1 MKKPLNCNGF
11 RGKRQLTQG
20 WIFGML
26 FAQPNTKRG
35 GNNMN
40 WASYVWLGLMVV
52 FLIIEAACPIHLVSI
67 WFAAGSL
74 AAMLVALLHGAFWL
88 QILMFIVV
96 SGALLAALWPLVRKC
111 FNPRVTATNVDS
123 VIGTTGLVTI
133 AIDNVNALGQ
143 VKLGAMYWTAR
154 STTGAPIPEG
164 VMIRVDR
171 IEGVKVFVTPVQ
183 VYANP

>member
-1 MKKPLNCNGF
+1 
-11 RGKRQLTQG
+11 
-20 WIFGML
+20 
-26 FAQPNTKRG
+26 
-35 GNNMN
+35 MN
-40 WASYVWLGLMVV
+40 WAAIIWLLLVVV
-52 FLIIEAACPIHLVSI
+52 FLIAEAATVTVISL
-67 WFAAGSL
+67 WFAAGAL
-74 AAMLVALLHGAFWL
+74 AAMATALLGGGIWL
-88 QILMFIVV
+88 QAGIFVLV
-96 SGALLAALWPLVRKC
+96 SAAALTALRPLVRKYLT
-111 FNPRVTATNVDS
+111 PKLTATNVDS